1 MCGRMLGE
9 LFLLLH
15 ASLLGLH
22 LESCV
27 QFWPLQLKKK
37 KTKKTY
43 RVSLVERHQNDDGL
57 ESYVCFK
64 SSKYLI
70 RL

>member
-1 MCGRMLGE
+1 MWKDVRGVVSSPTCITSRTTSGVLCPV
-9 LFLLLH
+9 L
-15 ASLLGLH
+15 ASP
-22 LESCV
+22 V
-27 QFWPLQLKKK
+27 KKK
-37 KTKKTY
+37 KPKKTY